1 MVDAEAD
8 QVSRRTGRR
17 SAGSSAK
24 DDILDAA
31 RELFSTNGFDR
42 TTLRRVADEA
52 KVDVAL
58 ISHYF
63 GNKRGLFVAAVEF
76 PSDPAVVLE
85 PVRTCPNDELAATA
99 LRQILTVWAS
109 PAGPSIVARFRQALI
124 NGEDELVRGLLT
136 SVILAPI
143 RERLDD
149 HRDVELRLALF
160 ASQIAGLLVT
170 RQILRLPA
178 VRDAEIDELVDAVAP
193 NLQRYLTGE
202 L

>member
-1 MVDAEAD
+1 M
-8 QVSRRTGRR
+8 SRRTGRR
-17 SAGSSAK
+17 SAGSNAK

-52 KVDVAL
+52 EVDVAL

-85 PVRTCPNDELAATA
+85 PVRTCPIDELAATA

-136 SVILAPI
+136 GVILAPI

-149 HRDVELRLALF
+149 HRDVELRLTLF

-170 RQILRLPA
+170 RQILGLPA

>member
-52 KVDVAL
+52 DVDVAL

-85 PVRTCPNDELAATA
+85 PVRTCPIDELAATA

-136 SVILAPI
+136 GVILAPI

-149 HRDVELRLALF
+149 HRDVELRLTLF

-170 RQILRLPA
+170 RQILGLPA

>member
-1 MVDAEAD
+1 M
-8 QVSRRTGRR
+8 SRRTGRR
-17 SAGSSAK
+17 SGGSNAK

-52 KVDVAL
+52 EVDVAL

-85 PVRTCPNDELAATA
+85 PVRTCPIDELAATA

-136 SVILAPI
+136 GVILAPI

-149 HRDVELRLALF
+149 HRDVELRLTLF

-170 RQILRLPA
+170 RQILGLPA

>member
-52 KVDVAL
+52 EVDVAL

-85 PVRTCPNDELAATA
+85 PVRTCPIDELAATA

-136 SVILAPI
+136 GVILTPI

-149 HRDVELRLALF
+149 HRDVELRLTLF

-170 RQILRLPA
+170 RQILGLPA

>member
-52 KVDVAL
+52 EVDVAL

-85 PVRTCPNDELAATA
+85 PVRTCPIDELAATA

-136 SVILAPI
+136 GVILAPI

-149 HRDVELRLALF
+149 HRDVELRLTLF

-170 RQILRLPA
+170 RQILGLPA

>member
-1 MVDAEAD
+1 M
-8 QVSRRTGRR
+8 SRRTGRR

-85 PVRTCPNDELAATA
+85 PVRTCPIDELAATA

-136 SVILAPI
+136 GVILAPI

-160 ASQIAGLLVT
+160 ASHIAGLLVT
-170 RQILRLPA
+170 RQILGLPA

>member
-52 KVDVAL
+52 EVDVAL

-85 PVRTCPNDELAATA
+85 PVRTCPIDELAATA

-136 SVILAPI
+136 GVILAPI

-149 HRDVELRLALF
+149 HRDVELRLTLF

-170 RQILRLPA
+170 RQILGLPA

-193 NLQRYLTGE
+193 NLQRHLTGE

>member
-1 MVDAEAD
+1 M
-8 QVSRRTGRR
+8 SRRTGRR
-17 SAGSSAK
+17 SGGSSAK
-24 DDILDAA
+24 DDILDTA
-31 RELFSTNGFDR
+31 RELFSTTGFDR

-52 KVDVAL
+52 EVDVAL

-85 PVRTCPNDELAATA
+85 PVRTCPIDELAATA

-136 SVILAPI
+136 GVILAPI

-149 HRDVELRLALF
+149 HRDVELRLTLF

-170 RQILRLPA
+170 RQILGLPA
-178 VRDAEIDELVDAVAP
+178 VRDAEIDELADAVAP

>member
-1 MVDAEAD
+1 M
-8 QVSRRTGRR
+8 SRRTGRR
-17 SAGSSAK
+17 SGGSSAK

-52 KVDVAL
+52 EVDVAL

-85 PVRTCPNDELAATA
+85 PVRACPIDELAATA

-136 SVILAPI
+136 GVILAPI

-149 HRDVELRLALF
+149 HRDVELRLTLF

-170 RQILRLPA
+170 RQILGLPA

>member
-17 SAGSSAK
+17 SGGSSAK

-52 KVDVAL
+52 EVDVAL

-85 PVRTCPNDELAATA
+85 PVRTCPIDELAATA

-136 SVILAPI
+136 GVILAPI

-149 HRDVELRLALF
+149 HRDVELRLTLF

-170 RQILRLPA
+170 RQILGLPA
-178 VRDAEIDELVDAVAP
+178 ARDAEIDELVDAVAP

>member
-1 MVDAEAD
+1 MVHAEAD

-17 SAGSSAK
+17 SGGSNAK

-52 KVDVAL
+52 EVDVAL

-85 PVRTCPNDELAATA
+85 PVRTCPIDELAATA

-136 SVILAPI
+136 GVILAPI

-149 HRDVELRLALF
+149 HRDVELRLTLF

-170 RQILRLPA
+170 RQILGLPA

>member
-1 MVDAEAD
+1 M
-8 QVSRRTGRR
+8 SRRTGRR
-17 SAGSSAK
+17 SGGSSAK

-52 KVDVAL
+52 EVDVAL

-85 PVRTCPNDELAATA
+85 PVRTCPIDELAATA
-99 LRQILTVWAS
+99 LRQILTVWAP

-136 SVILAPI
+136 GVILAPI
-143 RERLDD
+143 RERLHD
-149 HRDVELRLALF
+149 HRDVELRLTLF

-170 RQILRLPA
+170 RQILGLPA

>member
-52 KVDVAL
+52 EVDVAL

-85 PVRTCPNDELAATA
+85 PVRTCPIDELAATA

-136 SVILAPI
+136 GVILAPI

-149 HRDVELRLALF
+149 HRAVELRLTLF

-170 RQILRLPA
+170 RQILGLPA

>member
-1 MVDAEAD
+1 M
-8 QVSRRTGRR
+8 SRRTGRR

-52 KVDVAL
+52 EVDVAL

-85 PVRTCPNDELAATA
+85 PVRTCPIDELAATA

-136 SVILAPI
+136 GVILAPI

-149 HRDVELRLALF
+149 HRDVELRLTLF

-170 RQILRLPA
+170 RQILGLPA

>member
-1 MVDAEAD
+1 M
-8 QVSRRTGRR
+8 SRRTGRR

-52 KVDVAL
+52 EVDVAL

-85 PVRTCPNDELAATA
+85 PVRTCPIDELAATA

-136 SVILAPI
+136 GVILAPI

-149 HRDVELRLALF
+149 HRAVELRLTLF

-170 RQILRLPA
+170 RQILGLPA